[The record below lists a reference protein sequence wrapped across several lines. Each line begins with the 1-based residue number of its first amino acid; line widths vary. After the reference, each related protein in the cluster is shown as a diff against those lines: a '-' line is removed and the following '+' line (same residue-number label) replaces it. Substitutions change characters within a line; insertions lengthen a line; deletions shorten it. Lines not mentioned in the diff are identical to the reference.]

1 MPYSVQITE
10 GIKIKVEPGFRD
22 DLSQIEN
29 HSFIFN
35 YRVTVTNTN
44 NFSVQLLLRDWYIFD
59 SLSEIRIVSGEG
71 VIGQQP
77 ILKPGE
83 SFSYTSGCD
92 LNSEVG
98 FMKGYYTFKRLDD
111 DELFRVTVPI
121 FNLEFPA
128 KLN

>member
-1 MPYSVQITE
+1 MPFSVQITE
-10 GIKIKVEPGFRD
+10 GIKITVEPGYRE

-29 HSFIFN
+29 NSFIFN

-44 NFSVQLLLRDWYIFD
+44 NFTVQLLLRDWYIFD

-92 LNSEVG
+92 LNSEIG

-111 DELFRVTVPI
+111 GELFRVTVPV